1 MERLTVMYEGMM
13 TPRRSCTFDREG
25 CPDDCI
31 PCGDICEASECNDCI
46 LQECLTRLGAYED
59 TGLTPGEIREK
70 LEALRLYENEGL
82 TPDKIKALKERD
94 APMKP
99 EIIGRNSAVGCLLGT
114 CSRCG
119 GMLRSYMKFCY
130 ECGQRLWWEEK

>member
-59 TGLTPGEIREK
+59 TGLTPGEITEM
-70 LEALRLYENEGL
+70 
-82 TPDKIKALKERD
+82 KERYT
-94 APMKP
+94 PKKP
-99 EIIGRNSAVGCLLGT
+99 DYEGDGCDKDGYIIFDTWICPTCGT
-114 CSRCG
+114 EYEVDYDEY
-119 GMLRSYMKFCY
+119 SYCP
-130 ECGQRLWWEEK
+130 ECGQKIDWRRGD